1 MMEKQIKEAF
11 ENLKMS
17 NECAEMITAKL
28 NNTDIHPRSGRFA
41 PIAIAAC
48 LLLVIFVFTNS
59 TAVAALETVAESVKT
74 AITSLI
80 YPEAT
85 AEEQYV
91 FEGGNLVIE
100 NNVSTD
106 NKTMDYAVSYNTG
119 SIPDWLMAEGDDL
132 YVLCDGEKVEISS
145 LISNDVPFT
154 HITTDANGIRHYLAV
169 GGVYGTGENALGTV
183 GWVEWMQKE
192 PYDARSWLGGYSTNK
207 SDNRTGENFPWYE
220 AAKDILDIPF
230 P

>member
-1 MMEKQIKEAF
+1 MQKQINEAF
-11 ENLKMS
+11 ESLKMS
-17 NECAEMITAKL
+17 DECAEKISTKL
-28 NNTDIHPRSGRFA
+28 NGTHYKPRTLRLST
-41 PIAIAAC
+41 IAIAAC
-48 LLLVIFVFTNS
+48 LLLLIFVFTNS
-59 TAVAALETVAESVKT
+59 TAVAALETVADSIKT

-85 AEEQYV
+85 VEEQYV

-119 SIPDWLMAEGDDL
+119 SIPDWLTAEEDGL

-220 AAKDILDIPF
+220 AAKDIMEIPF